1 VKTRVA
7 TIRSA
12 AGLCALPLLGGCA
25 TLEEPEYASAFRDFI
40 EVTDLQEVRSIR
52 TFGGIDGVVLNA
64 EYVITTTREGDYLV
78 EYAGPCGKDL
88 FTRGVKPDVRRDGHR
103 IHAGIDTFR
112 GCRIRAL
119 YEVTPDQ
126 VVELRDLGKAPGE
139 DPP

>member
-7 TIRSA
+7 IIRSA
-12 AGLCALPLLGGCA
+12 AGLCALPLLGACA

-52 TFGGIDGVVLNA
+52 TFGGIDGEVLNA
-64 EYVITTTREGDYLV
+64 EYVIVTTRDGDYLL
-78 EYAGPCGKDL
+78 EYASRCHEDP
-88 FTRGVKPDVRRDGHR
+88 FTQRVKPDVRRDAHK
-103 IHAGIDTFR
+103 IHAGLDTYR
-112 GCRIRAL
+112 GCQIRAL